1 MQVYKLFLK
10 ILKAQWGQVVV
21 YLGIFLGIMAIMQT
35 QHSDKPDAQYVD
47 YKLELAISDQDQ
59 TAESKAFVSYLQE
72 NSRKRTIPDFNKE
85 TIQDELFFRN
95 IDAAIII
102 PKGFAANLAKGNA
115 EACVDTYTLP
125 GLMTANLTKN
135 RINQYLA
142 TAITYAEKGHTLM
155 EGMDYAKKSASIHGT
170 VTYME
175 KKSDGRTSRYIF
187 FSYLAYVLL
196 CITFVSGLA
205 ILKVFHT
212 KTLDDRI
219 QCSSYPFNRKNLEI
233 FLGMVTLGALTYV
246 AFAALGFFYFKT
258 DIFTKSGGLLLLNA
272 AGYMIMV
279 LALTYFLGQ
288 LVDKETLISPIS
300 NIVGL
305 GFSFLGGVF
314 VPIEYLGKT
323 VLKIAHFLP
332 SYWYVLGCDFADH
345 YTGGSILPGLHY
357 LGIELVFALVF
368 YLAGITALKLR
379 ENR

>member
-10 ILKAQWGQVVV
+10 ILKSVWGQIAV

-47 YKLELAISDQDQ
+47 YKLELAICDQDQ

-72 NSRKRTIPDFNKE
+72 NSRKRTIPDFKKE

-115 EACVDTYTLP
+115 EDCVDTYTLP

-175 KKSDGRTSRYIF
+175 KKSGGRTSRYIF

-212 KTLDDRI
+212 KTLEDRI
-219 QCSSYPFNRKNLEI
+219 QCSSYPFGRKNLEI
-233 FLGMVTLGALTYV
+233 FLGMLTLGALTYV
-246 AFAALGFFYFKT
+246 AFAALGFIYFKT
-258 DIFTKSGGLLLLNA
+258 DIFTQSGGLLLLNT

-288 LVDKETLISPIS
+288 LVDREALISPIS

-357 LGIELVFALVF
+357 IGIELVFALVF
-368 YLAGITALKLR
+368 YLAGVTALKLR